1 MIITDDAGKSPTI
14 EKALELVDRQAD
26 NLETWRIKGLGL
38 RLVLL
43 GLAEVQALRVSR
55 LGGMVYKLEEELLN
69 TEKIR
74 TLEPK
79 LLFGLYNLAA
89 KSLTE
94 SSEFIERTLKTV
106 DWSAMETE
114 LLQVKA
120 QEANKTTEGI
130 DAADSEEILSF
141 IAQMKARKDKE
152 TPGETPKNG

>member
-1 MIITDDAGKSPTI
+1 MIITDDAAKSPTI

-26 NLETWRIKGLGL
+26 NLESWRIKGLGL

-55 LGGMVYKLEEELLN
+55 LGGMVYELEKELLDKD
-69 TEKIR
+69 KIR

-89 KSLTE
+89 KSLEE
-94 SSEFIERTLKTV
+94 SSAFIERTLKTV
-106 DWSAMETE
+106 DWSAIETE

-120 QEANKTTEGI
+120 QNVSKTTEGL
-130 DAADSEEILSF
+130 DAADSEELLAF
-141 IAQMKARKDKE
+141 IAKMKAKKDKE
-152 TPGETPKNG
+152 EGEGSNG